1 MFDVFLV
8 NFGYT
13 HSSHPTLELAQ
24 KAAKKTGFVC
34 SIFKSNNP
42 FEVHDIKYLSPS
54 SINTYISDIPM
65 WVARYLFGI
74 KSSIQVT

>member
-13 HSSHPTLELAQ
+13 HSSHKTLELAQ

-34 SIFKSNNP
+34 SIFKSDNP
-42 FEVHDIKYLSPS
+42 FDVIK
-54 SINTYISDIPM
+54 
-65 WVARYLFGI
+65 WVCPVGGGR
-74 KSSIQVT
+74 

>member
-13 HSSHPTLELAQ
+13 HSSHKTLELAQ

-34 SIFKSNNP
+34 SIFKSDNQID
-42 FEVHDIKYLSPS
+42 VVKWVSP
-54 SINTYISDIPM
+54 
-65 WVARYLFGI
+65 VGGVR
-74 KSSIQVT
+74 

>member
-13 HSSHPTLELAQ
+13 HSSHRTLELAQ

-34 SIFKSNNP
+34 SIFNSKNP
-42 FEVHDIKYLSPS
+42 FEVIK
-54 SINTYISDIPM
+54 
-65 WVARYLFGI
+65 WVCPVGGKR
-74 KSSIQVT
+74 